1 MLSVLHIENIAV
13 IEQAEILFEG
23 GFNVL
28 TGETGA
34 GKSIVIDAI
43 SAILGERTY
52 RDVIRTGASRAF
64 VSAIFTGIPACGWFS
79 DNQVEFDP
87 QELQVQREIYA
98 DGKNVCRV
106 NGRPVSVAA
115 LKKLG
120 GRLINIHGQH
130 DSQQLFD
137 EENHLTYLDA
147 FARDEQAL
155 TAYQEA
161 FAAMQGVRREIQKLS
176 MDESE
181 KLRLVETLQFQ
192 IEEIRAANLTPGEEE
207 QLKERRKVLQNAEKL
222 ADALHAADEALYG
235 GDSSDGAAGLLS
247 NAEHALSRVSGIGSD
262 MQALYQK
269 ISDLMYS
276 VQDAA
281 DELRAMRDELS
292 YSEGELEGIE
302 ERLDAIHRLK
312 RKYGASVEEVL
323 AYLSKSEQRLDEIE
337 FAADRIESLQKKQAA
352 LEKET
357 IRLGEALRGQR
368 LAAAEKMQT
377 QICDELRQLDMPKIR
392 FVCEFAAQE
401 PAENGLDRVRFLMSA
416 NVGEALK
423 PLSKVASGGELARIM
438 LAMKQVLAQQD
449 GVMTLIF
456 DEVDAGVSG
465 RAAQKVARKLWSVS
479 KGRQVLCVTH
489 LPQIAAMADAEF
501 TVEKR
506 VENERTYTSV
516 LHLDDAGRRQELA
529 RLIGGSM
536 ITETTLAG
544 AAELL
549 RLAEETKNGERHE
562 A

>member
-52 RDVIRTGASRAF
+52 RDVIRTGANRAF
-64 VSAIFTGIPACGWFS
+64 VSAIFTNIPQYDWFS
-79 DNQVEFDP
+79 ENQVEFDP

-98 DGKNVCRV
+98 DGRNVCRV
-106 NGRPVSVAA
+106 NGRPVSVAS

-147 FARDEQAL
+147 FARDEQEL
-155 TAYQEA
+155 EAYQQA
-161 FAAMQGVRREIQKLS
+161 FSAMQSVQREIQKLS

-181 KLRLVETLQFQ
+181 KLRLVETLTFQ
-192 IEEIRAANLTPGEEE
+192 IEEIRAANLVSGEEE

-222 ADALHAADEALYG
+222 SDALRMADEALYG

-247 NAEHALSRVSGIGSD
+247 NAEHALSRVSTISAD
-262 MQALYQK
+262 MQTLHQK

-281 DELRAMRDELS
+281 DELRAMRDDLS
-292 YSEGELEGIE
+292 YSEGELEEIE
-302 ERLDAIHRLK
+302 ERLDAIHKLK
-312 RKYGASVEEVL
+312 RKYGASVEDVL
-323 AYLSKSEQRLDEIE
+323 AYLADSEQRLDEIE
-337 FAADRIESLQKKQAA
+337 FASDRIETLKKREAELQ
-352 LEKET
+352 KET
-357 IRLGEALRGQR
+357 IRQGEILREKR
-368 LAAAEKMQT
+368 LSAAQAMESR
-377 QICDELRQLDMPKIR
+377 ICDELRQLDMPKIR
-392 FVCEFAAQE
+392 FVCEFTPQQ
-401 PAENGLDRVRFLMSA
+401 PMQTGLDSVRFLMSA
-416 NVGEALK
+416 NVGENLK

-449 GVMTLIF
+449 GVPTLIF

-465 RAAQKVARKLWSVS
+465 RAAQKVAYKLWTVS

-489 LPQIAAMADAEF
+489 LPQIAAMADAEY

-516 LHLDDAGRRQELA
+516 LHLDESGRKQELA

-549 RLAEETKNGERHE
+549 RLAEKTKKENGV
-562 A
+562 

>member
-52 RDVIRTGASRAF
+52 RDVIRTGANRAF
-64 VSAIFTGIPACGWFS
+64 VSAIFTNIPQYDWFS
-79 DNQVEFDP
+79 ENQVEFDT

-98 DGKNVCRV
+98 DGRNVCRV
-106 NGRPVSVAA
+106 NGRPVSVAS

-137 EENHLTYLDA
+137 EENHLSYLDA
-147 FARDEQAL
+147 FARDEQEL
-155 TAYQEA
+155 EAYQQA
-161 FAAMQGVRREIQKLS
+161 FSAMQSVQREIQKLS

-181 KLRLVETLQFQ
+181 KLRLVETLTFQ
-192 IEEIRAANLTPGEEE
+192 IEEIRAANLVSGEEE

-222 ADALHAADEALYG
+222 SDALRMADEALYG

-247 NAEHALSRVSGIGSD
+247 NAEHALSRVSTISAD
-262 MQALYQK
+262 MQTLYQK

-281 DELRAMRDELS
+281 DELRAMRDDLS
-292 YSEGELEGIE
+292 YSEGELEEIE
-302 ERLDAIHRLK
+302 ERLDAIHKLK
-312 RKYGASVEEVL
+312 RKYGASVEDVL
-323 AYLSKSEQRLDEIE
+323 AYLADSEQRLDEIE
-337 FAADRIESLQKKQAA
+337 FASDRIETLKKREAELQ
-352 LEKET
+352 KET
-357 IRLGEALRGQR
+357 IRRGEILREKR
-368 LAAAEKMQT
+368 LSAAQAMESR
-377 QICDELRQLDMPKIR
+377 ICDELRQLDMPKIR
-392 FVCEFAAQE
+392 FVCEFTPQQ
-401 PAENGLDRVRFLMSA
+401 PMQTGLDSVRFLMSA
-416 NVGEALK
+416 NVGENLK

-449 GVMTLIF
+449 GVPTLIF

-465 RAAQKVARKLWSVS
+465 RAAQKVAYKLWTVS

-489 LPQIAAMADAEF
+489 LPQIAAMADAEY

-516 LHLDDAGRRQELA
+516 LHLDESGRKQELA

-536 ITETTLAG
+536 ITETTIAG

-549 RLAEETKNGERHE
+549 RLAEKTKKENGV
-562 A
+562 

>member
-52 RDVIRTGASRAF
+52 RDVIRTGANRAF
-64 VSAIFTGIPACGWFS
+64 VSAIFTNIPQYDWFS
-79 DNQVEFDP
+79 ENQVEFDP

-98 DGKNVCRV
+98 DGRNVCRV
-106 NGRPVSVAA
+106 NGRPVSVAS

-147 FARDEQAL
+147 FARDEQEL
-155 TAYQEA
+155 EAYQQA
-161 FAAMQGVRREIQKLS
+161 FSAMQSVQREIQKLS

-181 KLRLVETLQFQ
+181 KLRLMETLTFQ
-192 IEEIRAANLTPGEEE
+192 IEEIRAANLVSGEEE

-222 ADALHAADEALYG
+222 SDALRMADEALYG

-247 NAEHALSRVSGIGSD
+247 NAEHALSRVSTISTD
-262 MQALYQK
+262 MQTLHQK

-281 DELRAMRDELS
+281 DELRAMRDDLS
-292 YSEGELEGIE
+292 YSEGELEEIE
-302 ERLDAIHRLK
+302 ERLDAIHKLK
-312 RKYGASVEEVL
+312 RKYGASVENVL
-323 AYLSKSEQRLDEIE
+323 AYLADSEQRLDEIE
-337 FAADRIESLQKKQAA
+337 FASDRIETLKKREAELQKETTRQGEILREKRLSAAQAM
-352 LEKET
+352 ES
-357 IRLGEALRGQR
+357 R
-368 LAAAEKMQT
+368 
-377 QICDELRQLDMPKIR
+377 ICDELRQLDMPKIR
-392 FVCEFAAQE
+392 FVCEFTPQQ
-401 PAENGLDRVRFLMSA
+401 PMQTGLDSVRFLMSA
-416 NVGEALK
+416 NVGENLK

-449 GVMTLIF
+449 GVPTLIF

-465 RAAQKVARKLWSVS
+465 RAAQKVAYKLWTVS

-489 LPQIAAMADAEF
+489 LPQIAAMADAEY

-516 LHLDDAGRRQELA
+516 LHLDESGRKQELA

-549 RLAEETKNGERHE
+549 RLAEEAKSETNG
-562 A
+562 

>member
-1 MLSVLHIENIAV
+1 MLSVLHIENVAV

-52 RDVIRTGASRAF
+52 RDVIRTGANRAF
-64 VSAIFTGIPACGWFS
+64 VSAIFTNIPQYDWFS
-79 DNQVEFDP
+79 ENQVEFDT

-98 DGKNVCRV
+98 DGRNVCRV
-106 NGRPVSVAA
+106 NGRPVSVAS

-147 FARDEQAL
+147 FARDEQEL
-155 TAYQEA
+155 EAYQQA
-161 FAAMQGVRREIQKLS
+161 FSAMQSVQREIQKLS

-181 KLRLVETLQFQ
+181 KLRLVETLTFQ
-192 IEEIRAANLTPGEEE
+192 IEEIRAANLVSGEEE

-222 ADALHAADEALYG
+222 SDALRMADEALYG

-247 NAEHALSRVSGIGSD
+247 NAEHTLSRVSTISAD
-262 MQALYQK
+262 MQTLHQK

-281 DELRAMRDELS
+281 DELRAMRDDLS
-292 YSEGELEGIE
+292 YSEGELEEIE
-302 ERLDAIHRLK
+302 ERLDAIHKLK
-312 RKYGASVEEVL
+312 RKYGASVEDVL
-323 AYLSKSEQRLDEIE
+323 VYLADSEQRLDEIE
-337 FAADRIESLQKKQAA
+337 FASDRIETLKKREAELQ
-352 LEKET
+352 KET
-357 IRLGEALRGQR
+357 IRQGEILREKR
-368 LAAAEKMQT
+368 LSAAQAMESR
-377 QICDELRQLDMPKIR
+377 ICDELRQLDMPKIR
-392 FVCEFAAQE
+392 FVCEFTPQQ
-401 PAENGLDRVRFLMSA
+401 PMQTGLDSVRFLMSA
-416 NVGEALK
+416 NVGENLK

-449 GVMTLIF
+449 GVPTLIF

-465 RAAQKVARKLWSVS
+465 RAAQKVAYKLWTVS

-489 LPQIAAMADAEF
+489 LPQIAAMADAEY

-516 LHLDDAGRRQELA
+516 LHLDESGRKQELA

-549 RLAEETKNGERHE
+549 RLAEEAKSETNG
-562 A
+562 

>member
-52 RDVIRTGASRAF
+52 RDVIRTGANRAF
-64 VSAIFTGIPACGWFS
+64 VSAIFTNIPQYDWFS
-79 DNQVEFDP
+79 ENQVEFDP

-98 DGKNVCRV
+98 DGRNVCRV
-106 NGRPVSVAA
+106 NGRPVSVAS

-147 FARDEQAL
+147 FARDEQEL
-155 TAYQEA
+155 EAYQQA
-161 FAAMQGVRREIQKLS
+161 FSAMQSVQREIQKLS

-181 KLRLVETLQFQ
+181 KLRLVETLTFQ
-192 IEEIRAANLTPGEEE
+192 IEEIRAANLVSGEEE

-222 ADALHAADEALYG
+222 SDALRMADEALYG

-247 NAEHALSRVSGIGSD
+247 NAEHALSRVSTISAD
-262 MQALYQK
+262 MQTLHQK

-281 DELRAMRDELS
+281 DELRAMRDDLS
-292 YSEGELEGIE
+292 YSEGELEEIE
-302 ERLDAIHRLK
+302 ERLDAIHKLK
-312 RKYGASVEEVL
+312 RKYGASVEDVL
-323 AYLSKSEQRLDEIE
+323 AYLADSEQRLDEIE
-337 FAADRIESLQKKQAA
+337 FASDRIETLKKREAELQ
-352 LEKET
+352 KET
-357 IRLGEALRGQR
+357 IRQGEILREKR
-368 LAAAEKMQT
+368 LSAAQAMESR
-377 QICDELRQLDMPKIR
+377 ICDELRQLDMPKIR
-392 FVCEFAAQE
+392 FVCEFMPQQ
-401 PAENGLDRVRFLMSA
+401 PMQTGLDSVRFLMSA
-416 NVGEALK
+416 NVGENLK

-449 GVMTLIF
+449 GVPTLIF

-465 RAAQKVARKLWSVS
+465 RAAQKVAYKLWTVS

-489 LPQIAAMADAEF
+489 LPQIAAMADAEY

-516 LHLDDAGRRQELA
+516 LHLDESGRKQELA

-549 RLAEETKNGERHE
+549 RLAEKTKKENGV
-562 A
+562 

>member
-52 RDVIRTGASRAF
+52 RDVIRTGANRAF
-64 VSAIFTGIPACGWFS
+64 VSAIFTNIPQYDWFS
-79 DNQVEFDP
+79 ENQVEFDT

-98 DGKNVCRV
+98 DGRNVCRV
-106 NGRPVSVAA
+106 NGRPVSVAS

-147 FARDEQAL
+147 FARDEQEL
-155 TAYQEA
+155 EAYQQA
-161 FAAMQGVRREIQKLS
+161 FSAMQSVQREIQKLS

-181 KLRLVETLQFQ
+181 KLRLVETLQYQ
-192 IEEIRAANLTPGEEE
+192 IEEIRAANLVSGEEE

-222 ADALHAADEALYG
+222 SDALRMADEALYG

-247 NAEHALSRVSGIGSD
+247 NAEHALSRVSTISAD
-262 MQALYQK
+262 MHTLHQK

-281 DELRAMRDELS
+281 DELRAMRDDLS
-292 YSEGELEGIE
+292 YSEGELEEIE
-302 ERLDAIHRLK
+302 ERLDAVHKLK
-312 RKYGASVEEVL
+312 RKYGASVEDVL
-323 AYLSKSEQRLDEIE
+323 DYLAKSEQRLDEIE
-337 FAADRIESLQKKQAA
+337 FASDRIETLKKREAELQ
-352 LEKET
+352 KET
-357 IRLGEALRGQR
+357 IRQGEILREKR
-368 LAAAEKMQT
+368 LSAAQAMESR
-377 QICDELRQLDMPKIR
+377 ICDELRQLDMPKIR
-392 FVCEFAAQE
+392 FVCEFTPQQ
-401 PAENGLDRVRFLMSA
+401 PMQTGLDSVRFLMSA
-416 NVGEALK
+416 NVGENLK

-449 GVMTLIF
+449 GVPTLIF

-465 RAAQKVARKLWSVS
+465 RAAQKVAYKLWTVS

-489 LPQIAAMADAEF
+489 LPQIAAMADAEY

-516 LHLDDAGRRQELA
+516 LHLDESGRKQELA

-549 RLAEETKNGERHE
+549 RLAAEAKSETNG
-562 A
+562 

>member
-52 RDVIRTGASRAF
+52 RDVIRTGANRAF
-64 VSAIFTGIPACGWFS
+64 VSAIFTNIPQYDWFS
-79 DNQVEFDP
+79 ENQVEFDT

-98 DGKNVCRV
+98 DGRNVCRV
-106 NGRPVSVAA
+106 NGRPVSVAS

-130 DSQQLFD
+130 DSQQLFE

-147 FARDEQAL
+147 FARDEQEL
-155 TAYQEA
+155 EAYQQA
-161 FAAMQGVRREIQKLS
+161 FSAMQSVQREIQKLS

-181 KLRLVETLQFQ
+181 KLRLVETLTFQ
-192 IEEIRAANLTPGEEE
+192 IEEIRAANLVSGEEE

-222 ADALHAADEALYG
+222 SDALRMADEALYG

-247 NAEHALSRVSGIGSD
+247 NAEHALSRVSTISAD
-262 MQALYQK
+262 MQTLYQK

-281 DELRAMRDELS
+281 DELRAMRDDLS
-292 YSEGELEGIE
+292 YSEGELEEIE
-302 ERLDAIHRLK
+302 ERLDAIHKLK
-312 RKYGASVEEVL
+312 RKYGASVEDVL
-323 AYLSKSEQRLDEIE
+323 AYLADSEQRLDEIE
-337 FAADRIESLQKKQAA
+337 FASDRIETLKKREAELQ
-352 LEKET
+352 KET
-357 IRLGEALRGQR
+357 IRQGEILREKR
-368 LAAAEKMQT
+368 LSAAQAMESR
-377 QICDELRQLDMPKIR
+377 ICDELRQLDMPKIR
-392 FVCEFAAQE
+392 FVCEFTPQQ
-401 PAENGLDRVRFLMSA
+401 PMQTGLDSVRFLMSA
-416 NVGEALK
+416 NVGENLK

-449 GVMTLIF
+449 GVPTLIF

-465 RAAQKVARKLWSVS
+465 RAAQKVAYKLWTVS

-489 LPQIAAMADAEF
+489 LPQIAAMADAEY

-516 LHLDDAGRRQELA
+516 LHLDESGRKQELA

-549 RLAEETKNGERHE
+549 RLAEEAKSETNG
-562 A
+562 

>member
-52 RDVIRTGASRAF
+52 RDVIRTGANRAF
-64 VSAIFTGIPACGWFS
+64 VSAIFTNIPQYDWFS
-79 DNQVEFDP
+79 ENQVEFDP

-98 DGKNVCRV
+98 DGRNVCRV
-106 NGRPVSVAA
+106 NGRPVSVAS

-147 FARDEQAL
+147 FARDEQEL
-155 TAYQEA
+155 EAYQQA
-161 FAAMQGVRREIQKLS
+161 FSAMQSVQREIQKLS

-181 KLRLVETLQFQ
+181 KLRLVETLTFQ
-192 IEEIRAANLTPGEEE
+192 IEEIRAANLVSGEEE

-222 ADALHAADEALYG
+222 SDALRMADEALYG

-247 NAEHALSRVSGIGSD
+247 NAEHALSRVSTISAD
-262 MQALYQK
+262 MQTLHQK

-281 DELRAMRDELS
+281 DELRAMRDDLS
-292 YSEGELEGIE
+292 YSEGELEEIE
-302 ERLDAIHRLK
+302 ERLDAIHKLK
-312 RKYGASVEEVL
+312 RKYGASVEDVL
-323 AYLSKSEQRLDEIE
+323 TYLADSEQRLDEIE
-337 FAADRIESLQKKQAA
+337 FASDRIETLKKREAELQ
-352 LEKET
+352 KET
-357 IRLGEALRGQR
+357 IRQGEILREKR
-368 LAAAEKMQT
+368 LSAAQAMESR
-377 QICDELRQLDMPKIR
+377 ICDELRQLDMPKIR
-392 FVCEFAAQE
+392 FVCEFTPQQ
-401 PAENGLDRVRFLMSA
+401 PMQTGLDSVRFLMSA
-416 NVGEALK
+416 NVGENLK

-449 GVMTLIF
+449 GVPTLIF

-465 RAAQKVARKLWSVS
+465 RAAQKVAYKLWTVS

-489 LPQIAAMADAEF
+489 LPQIAAMADAEY

-516 LHLDDAGRRQELA
+516 LHLDESGRKQELA

-549 RLAEETKNGERHE
+549 RLAEEAKSETNG
-562 A
+562 

>member
-52 RDVIRTGASRAF
+52 RDVIRTGANRAF
-64 VSAIFTGIPACGWFS
+64 VSAIFTNIPQYDWFS
-79 DNQVEFDP
+79 ENQVEFDP

-98 DGKNVCRV
+98 DGRNVCRV
-106 NGRPVSVAA
+106 NGRPVSVAS

-147 FARDEQAL
+147 FARDEQEL
-155 TAYQEA
+155 EAYQQA
-161 FAAMQGVRREIQKLS
+161 FSAMQSVQREIQKLS

-181 KLRLVETLQFQ
+181 KLRLVETLTFQ
-192 IEEIRAANLTPGEEE
+192 IEEIRAANLVSGEEE

-222 ADALHAADEALYG
+222 SDALRMADEALYG

-247 NAEHALSRVSGIGSD
+247 NAEHALSRVSTISAD
-262 MQALYQK
+262 MQTLHQK

-281 DELRAMRDELS
+281 DELRAMRDDLS
-292 YSEGELEGIE
+292 YSEGELEEIE
-302 ERLDAIHRLK
+302 ERLDAIHKLK
-312 RKYGASVEEVL
+312 RKYGASVEDVL
-323 AYLSKSEQRLDEIE
+323 AYLADSEQRLDEIE
-337 FAADRIESLQKKQAA
+337 FASDRIETLKKREAELQ
-352 LEKET
+352 KET
-357 IRLGEALRGQR
+357 IRQGEILREKR
-368 LAAAEKMQT
+368 LSAAQAMESR
-377 QICDELRQLDMPKIR
+377 ICDELRQLDMPKIR
-392 FVCEFAAQE
+392 FVCEFTPQQ
-401 PAENGLDRVRFLMSA
+401 PMQTGLDSVRFLMSA
-416 NVGEALK
+416 NVGENLK

-449 GVMTLIF
+449 GVPTLIF

-465 RAAQKVARKLWSVS
+465 RAAQKVAYKLWTVS

-489 LPQIAAMADAEF
+489 LPQIAAMADAEY

-506 VENERTYTSV
+506 VENERTDTSV
-516 LHLDDAGRRQELA
+516 LHLDASGRKQELA

-549 RLAEETKNGERHE
+549 RLAEEAKSETNG
-562 A
+562 

>member
-52 RDVIRTGASRAF
+52 RDVIRTGANRAF
-64 VSAIFTGIPACGWFS
+64 VSAIFTNIPQYDWFS
-79 DNQVEFDP
+79 ENQVEFDP

-98 DGKNVCRV
+98 DGRNVCRV
-106 NGRPVSVAA
+106 NGRPVSVAS

-147 FARDEQAL
+147 FARDEQEL
-155 TAYQEA
+155 EAYQQA
-161 FAAMQGVRREIQKLS
+161 FSAMQSVQREIQKLS

-181 KLRLVETLQFQ
+181 KLRLVETLTFQ
-192 IEEIRAANLTPGEEE
+192 IEEIRAANLVSGEEE

-222 ADALHAADEALYG
+222 SDALRMADEALYG

-247 NAEHALSRVSGIGSD
+247 NAEHALSRVSTISAD
-262 MQALYQK
+262 MQTLHQK

-281 DELRAMRDELS
+281 DELRAMSDDLS
-292 YSEGELEGIE
+292 YSEGELEEIE
-302 ERLDAIHRLK
+302 ERLDAIHKLK
-312 RKYGASVEEVL
+312 RKYGASVEDVL
-323 AYLSKSEQRLDEIE
+323 AYLADSEQRLDEIE
-337 FAADRIESLQKKQAA
+337 FASDRIETLKKREAELQ
-352 LEKET
+352 KET
-357 IRLGEALRGQR
+357 IRQGEILREKR
-368 LAAAEKMQT
+368 LSAAQAMESR
-377 QICDELRQLDMPKIR
+377 ICDELRQLDMPKIR
-392 FVCEFAAQE
+392 FVCEFTPQQ
-401 PAENGLDRVRFLMSA
+401 PMQTGLDSVRFLMSA
-416 NVGEALK
+416 NVGENLK

-449 GVMTLIF
+449 GVPTLIF

-465 RAAQKVARKLWSVS
+465 RAAQKVAYKLWTVS

-489 LPQIAAMADAEF
+489 LPQIAAMADAEY

-516 LHLDDAGRRQELA
+516 LHLDESGRKQELA

-549 RLAEETKNGERHE
+549 RLAEKTKKENGV
-562 A
+562 